1 MAPTAALPILT
12 TDGQDREK
20 TASAIEG
27 TVISAAA
34 APRTG
39 EPFSGAF
46 RQRVPGAKRRPVAPH
61 HKPSRRLRQV
71 GTWSDPYDTELT
83 CGAPQPPYPL
93 QDEEGP

>member
-34 APRTG
+34 APGLANLFLAPSASASPGPSDDPWHRIT
-39 EPFSGAF
+39 SHQGA
-46 RQRVPGAKRRPVAPH
+46 
-61 HKPSRRLRQV
+61 
-71 GTWSDPYDTELT
+71 
-83 CGAPQPPYPL
+83 
-93 QDEEGP
+93 